1 MRDRPNGADLMAI
14 AREALLK
21 EVMPA
26 LTEAARVTAL
36 MIASALGIA
45 ERELAAGEAP
55 LRAELAALAAIYG
68 EPQAVADAQALYDAL
83 LRLNRRLAEDLRQDT
98 IVDAER
104 RSAVYR
110 LLVES
115 TRARVAESNPKYLEN
130 G

>member
-1 MRDRPNGADLMAI
+1 MRDRPNGADLVAI
-14 AREALLK
+14 ARDVLVNA
-21 EVMPA
+21 VMPMA
-26 LTEAARVTAL
+26 PEQERVTAL

-55 LRAELAALAAIYG
+55 LRAELAALTAIYG
-68 EPQAVADAQALYDAL
+68 VPQAAADAQALHDAL